1 MAHYYTT
8 DDKLLLLREEEQG
21 MFRYDWKL
29 RSWVKDNAVFNR
41 LFSGSLEVDEAT
53 EADIAAAI
61 RQRQI

>member
-21 MFRYDWKL
+21 MFRYDWNL
-29 RSWVKDNAVFNR
+29 ESWVKDNAIFSR
-41 LFSGSLEVDEAT
+41 LFSGSLEVDEAA
-53 EADIAAAI
+53 EADIDAAI

>member
-21 MFRYDWKL
+21 MFRYDWQL